1 MRLAFTIFKYF
12 PYGGAQKDM
21 LAIARACKQRGHDI
35 TLFCYEFQGERPG
48 WLEVQLLPARGL
60 SNHRRAL
67 HFQEL
72 ALAAI
77 AAARFDGVIGF
88 SRMAGLDVYFAADDC
103 LAAQLATRCALIRML
118 PRARCFAAMERAT
131 IGPTGAKTILTL
143 TQCQEKDFQHYYGCA
158 YERFSRLPPLVPDAF
173 RDLDA
178 LRSKRKALRQELR
191 AGEDDLVLVQVASSY
206 HTKGV
211 DRSLYALAALPGN
224 SRPRLWLV
232 GAEKHPESMQRL
244 ARSLDIASLVT
255 FCGARNDVP
264 AILAAADIMI
274 HPARRE
280 SAGAVLVE
288 ALAAGLPV
296 ITSGICGYAEHVGNA
311 SAGAVLGEP
320 FQQQQF
326 NQQLASLLADSER
339 RHACAEKA
347 RAYADSHDFY
357 ARASIAAKA
366 IEQAIAAENAEKP
379 RQA

>member
-12 PYGGAQKDM
+12 PHGGAQKDM
-21 LAIARACKQRGHDI
+21 LAIAHACNQRGHDI
-35 TLFCYEFQGERPG
+35 TLFCYEFKGERPN
-48 WLEVQLLPARGL
+48 WLEVQLLPAKGL

-77 AAARFDGVIGF
+77 ADAHFDGVIGF
-88 SRMAGLDVYFAADDC
+88 NRMAGLDVYFAADDC
-103 LAAQLATRCALIRML
+103 LAAQLAARSALIRML
-118 PRARCFAAMERAT
+118 PRARCFTAMERAA
-131 IGPTGAKTILTL
+131 IGTNGAKTILTL
-143 TQCQEKDFQHYYGCA
+143 TQRQEKDFQHYYGCA
-158 YERFSRLPPLVPDAF
+158 PERFSRLPPLVPVAF
-173 RDLDA
+173 RDLDT
-178 LRSKRKALRQELR
+178 LRSKRKALRQELG
-191 AGEDDLVLVQVASSY
+191 AGENDLVLVQVASSY

-211 DRSLYALAALPGN
+211 DRSLHALAALTDGSP
-224 SRPRLWLV
+224 RPRLWLI

-244 ARSLDIASLVT
+244 ARNLDIASLVT

-296 ITSGICGYAEHVGNA
+296 ITSGVCGYAEHVDNA
-311 SAGAVLGEP
+311 DAGAVLSEP
-320 FQQQQF
+320 FQQQEL
-326 NQQLASLLADSER
+326 NQQLASLLADPQR
-339 RHACAEKA
+339 RCACAENA

-357 ARASIAAKA
+357 ARASIAAKT
-366 IEQAIAAENAEKP
+366 IEQAIAAQNAEKP
-379 RQA
+379 R